1 MLTTLSLL
9 FTLVGVLIARR
20 YGFVDQVATGK
31 LLLALVAL
39 LVLSFLSQKAAYGFQ
54 QCQSSISSDLR
65 DSGRCR
71 FLHGL

>member
-1 MLTTLSLL
+1 MITLSLL
-9 FTLVGVLIARR
+9 ITLGGVLMARQ
-20 YGFVDQVATGK
+20 YGFVDHASTGK
-31 LLLALVAL
+31 LLLILVAL
-39 LVLSFLSQKAAYGFQ
+39 LVLSVFSQKAAYGFQ